1 MTTRVEPTPLPG
13 VFLLHSTPTRDDR
26 GSFER
31 LSCLTTLADHGIAF
45 TPRQV
50 SLSRTPKR
58 GTLRGMHFQ
67 RPPSAETKL
76 IHCLA
81 GAVFD
86 VLVDLRPGSPTF
98 RQTFTAELS
107 AENGAGV
114 LAPPGCAHAALT
126 LTDNAA
132 VLYQIDRDYDPSAA
146 SGVRWNDPAF
156 SIAWPFPPRTISAR
170 DAAWPDFLA

>member
-1 MTTRVEPTPLPG
+1 MTTQVEATHLPG
-13 VFLLHSTPTRDDR
+13 VFLLRSTTAADDR
-26 GSFER
+26 GCFQR
-31 LSCLTTLADHGIAF
+31 LSCLTTLAGHGIAF

-50 SLSRTPKR
+50 SVSRTPRR

-67 RPPSAETKL
+67 VPPSAETKV

-98 RQTFTAELS
+98 RETFTAEIS
-107 AENGAGV
+107 AGNGIGV

-126 LTDNAA
+126 LTDDVA
-132 VLYQIDRDYDPSAA
+132 VLYQIDRDYDPAA
-146 SGVRWNDPAF
+146 ARGVRWNDPAF
-156 SIAWPFPPRTISAR
+156 SIAWPFQPELISER
-170 DAAWPDFLA
+170 DAAWPDFQA